1 MHWLCQHRKID
12 QGCRKENARR
22 RKDYRPAE
30 LASWGLIS
38 LATVT
43 ELVKEE
49 PRLWMG
55 QPIKRKEDPRLIS
68 GLGKFVDDLKL
79 PGMAYVAI
87 LRSPYGHAKIKR
99 LDVSKAEQ
107 MPGVV
112 CSLTGVEVSK
122 LTDPFLQISPSP
134 ANKLNDY
141 CLAVDKV
148 HFVGEPVAAVVGETR
163 AIAEDAL
170 EAIQVEYEVL
180 PSVVDVRKTLEP
192 DAPIVHEI
200 VGSNLVFHGTWDYGD
215 IDKAFREA
223 FTVVKATLHFH
234 RFAST
239 PIENN
244 GAVAHYDKANGF
256 LTIYCNNQMPMF
268 CIPWISFGMRFP
280 SNRIRMVTGDIGGG
294 FGTKIINYPYLVLT
308 SLLSM
313 KSGRPIK
320 WTEDRRENLASGGH
334 GNERT
339 FDVEIPVKMDG
350 TILGIKAAAY
360 DDCGA
365 YTRYEPAGA
374 AIWAQVT
381 PGCYHFQNFRM
392 DFYQVM
398 TNKCPVG
405 PNRGYSRAQ
414 HLWMLERSVDIVAHA
429 LGLDPAE
436 VRLKNFV
443 RADEMPY
450 VTPSGGVYDGGD
462 YSESL
467 RRVLKLID
475 YEGLREEQKEA
486 RKRGK
491 LIGIGMATVIDSG
504 TNNFAQVRIVNPEN
518 PFSGNSEAARISI
531 DALGQIQVALGT
543 VPQGQGHETFA
554 AQIVADELGVSVDE
568 VTVLMGFDSGTNP
581 YSFQSGSYASRSAV
595 MGTGALLGAAKKV
608 KEKAAL
614 IAAHILKSDPA
625 NIEFKVGNA
634 VDRTSGKKIP
644 LWQLGN
650 VAWVNNVL
658 LPEGIEPGLSATHY
672 WKPDFAMPDEK
683 YRHNQT
689 LTYSYQS
696 HAAAI
701 EMDTET
707 GKFRI
712 LRYAIV
718 DDCGSQINP
727 AIVEGQVLGAAAHG
741 IGAAMFENFEY
752 DHDGNLM
759 SSSFVDYL
767 VPSAVDMPHMYTQ
780 HLETPSLFAPKGIRG
795 VGEGGCTP
803 VGAISNAV
811 EDALSPFGVQ
821 ITDSH
826 QNPQLIHKL
835 IKSRL
840 GELVQSKK

>member
-1 MHWLCQHRKID
+1 
-12 QGCRKENARR
+12 
-22 RKDYRPAE
+22 
-30 LASWGLIS
+30 
-38 LATVT
+38 
-43 ELVKEE
+43 
-49 PRLWMG
+49 MG
-55 QPIKRKEDPRLIS
+55 QSIKRKEDPRLIT

-79 PGMAYVAI
+79 PALAYVAI
-87 LRSPYGHAKIKR
+87 LRSPYAHARIKK
-99 LDVSKAEQ
+99 LDVSKAKET
-107 MPGVV
+107 PGVV
-112 CSLTGVEVSK
+112 CTMTGAEVVK

-134 ANKLNDY
+134 ANKLKDY

-170 EAIQVEYEVL
+170 EEIQVEYEEL
-180 PSVVDVRKTLEP
+180 PCVTDALKSLEP
-192 DAPIVHEI
+192 SAPLVHEV
-200 VGSNLVFHGTWDYGD
+200 VGSNLVFHGKWDYGD
-215 IDKAFREA
+215 VDGAIKNAYK
-223 FTVVKATLHFH
+223 VVKAKIHFH
-234 RFAST
+234 RFSST

-244 GAVAHYDKANGF
+244 GAVANYDRATGF

-294 FGTKIINYPYLVLT
+294 FGTKIISYPYLVLT
-308 SLLSM
+308 SLLSI

-320 WTEDRRENLASGGH
+320 WTEDRKENLASAGH

-339 FDVEIPVKMDG
+339 FDVEIPVKKDG
-350 TILGIKAAAY
+350 TILGIKAIAY

-381 PGCYHFQNFRM
+381 PGCYRFQNFRM

-414 HLWMLERSVDIVAHA
+414 HLWMLERSVDIVAHE
-429 LGLDPAE
+429 LGIDPAE
-436 VRLKNFV
+436 VRYKNFV
-443 RADEMPY
+443 REDEMPY

-467 RRVLKLID
+467 RRALKLID

-491 LIGIGMATVIDSG
+491 LIGIGMATVLDSG
-504 TNNFAQVRIVNPEN
+504 TNNFAQVRIVNPDN
-518 PFSGNSEAARISI
+518 PFSGNSEAARITI

-554 AQIVADELGVSVDE
+554 SQIVADELGVGVDQI
-568 VTVLMGFDSGTNP
+568 TVLSGFDSGTNP
-581 YSFQSGSYASRSAV
+581 FSFQSGSYASRSAV

-608 KEKAAL
+608 KEKAAI
-614 IAAHILKSDPA
+614 IAAHILKSDPK
-625 NIEFKVGNA
+625 NIEFREGSA
-634 VDRTSGKKIP
+634 VDRTSGNKIP
-644 LWQLGN
+644 LWQIGN
-650 VAWVNNVL
+650 IAWVNNVL
-658 LPEGIEPGLSATHY
+658 LPDDMEPGLSATFY
-672 WKPDFAMPDEK
+672 WKPKFGMPDEK
-683 YRHNQT
+683 HRHNQT

-696 HAAAI
+696 HAVAI
-701 EMDTET
+701 ELDSET
-707 GKFRI
+707 GKFKV

-718 DDCGSQINP
+718 DDCGNEINP
-727 AIVEGQVLGAAAHG
+727 SIAEGQVQGAAAHG

-752 DHDGNLM
+752 DEDGNLM
-759 SSSFVDYL
+759 SSTFVDYL
-767 VPSAVDMPHMYTQ
+767 VPTAIDMPQMMTQ
-780 HLETPSLFAPKGIRG
+780 HFETPSLFAPKGIRG

-803 VGAISNAV
+803 IGAISNAV
-811 EDALSPFGVQ
+811 EDALLPFGVR
-821 ITDSH
+821 IVDSH
-826 QNPQLIHKL
+826 QNPQRIHKL
-835 IKSRL
+835 IRSRL
-840 GELVQSKK
+840 NELGSPKK

>member
-1 MHWLCQHRKID
+1 M
-12 QGCRKENARR
+12 
-22 RKDYRPAE
+22 
-30 LASWGLIS
+30 
-38 LATVT
+38 ATVT
-43 ELVKEE
+43 ELVKEQSKQ
-49 PRLWMG
+49 WMG
-55 QPIKRKEDPRLIS
+55 QPIKRKEDPRLIT

-79 PGMAYVAI
+79 PGLAYLAI
-87 LRSPYGHAKIKR
+87 LRSPYANARIKKI
-99 LDVSKAEQ
+99 DVSKAELVH
-107 MPGVV
+107 GVV
-112 CSLTGVEVSK
+112 CTMTGQEVAR
-122 LTDPFLQISPSP
+122 LTDPFLQISPPP
-134 ANKLNDY
+134 ANKLKDY

-148 HFVGEPVAAVVGETR
+148 HFVGEPVVAVVGETR

-170 EAIQVEYEVL
+170 ESVEVEYEGL
-180 PSVVDVRKTLEP
+180 PCVTEARKSLEP
-192 DAPIVHEI
+192 DAPLVHEV
-200 VGSNLVFHGTWDYGD
+200 VGSNLVFHGRWDYGD
-215 IDKAFREA
+215 IESSLRLADR
-223 FTVVKATLHFH
+223 VVKTTLHFH

-239 PIENN
+239 PIETN
-244 GAVAHYDKANGF
+244 GAVANFDKATGF

-268 CIPWISFGMRFP
+268 CVPWISFGMRFP

-308 SLLSM
+308 SLLSI

-339 FDVEIPVKMDG
+339 FDVEIPVKKDG
-350 TILGIKAAAY
+350 TILGFKIRAF

-381 PGCYHFQNFRM
+381 PGCYHFKNFRM
-392 DFYQVM
+392 DFYQVL

-414 HLWMLERSVDIVAHA
+414 HLWMLERSVDIVAHE
-429 LGLDPAE
+429 LGLDPSE
-436 VRLKNFV
+436 VRYKNFV
-443 RADEMPY
+443 REDEMPY

-462 YSESL
+462 YSKSL
-467 RRVLKLID
+467 RLALKLID
-475 YEGLREEQKEA
+475 YEGLREEQKAA
-486 RKRGK
+486 RKRGR

-504 TNNFAQVRIVNPEN
+504 TNNFGQVKIVNPEN
-518 PFSGNSEAARISI
+518 PFSGNSEAARITI
-531 DALGQIQVALGT
+531 DALGQVQVALGT

-554 AQIVADELGVSVDE
+554 SQIVADELGIGVDQ

-595 MGTGALLGAAKKV
+595 MGTGALLGAAKKL
-608 KEKAAL
+608 KDKASL
-614 IAAHILKSDPA
+614 IAAHLLQSDPEK
-625 NIEFKVGNA
+625 IEFKEGNA
-634 VDRTSGKKIP
+634 IDRISGKKIP

-658 LPEGIEPGLSATHY
+658 LPEGMEPGLSATHY
-672 WKPDFAMPDEK
+672 WKPNFGLPDEK
-683 YRHNQT
+683 WRHNQT

-696 HAAAI
+696 HVVAI
-701 EMDTET
+701 ELDPET
-707 GKFRI
+707 GKFKV

-718 DDCGSQINP
+718 DDCGNQINP
-727 AIVEGQVLGAAAHG
+727 NIVEGQVHGAAAHG

-752 DHDGNLM
+752 DVEGNLL

-767 VPSAVDMPHMYTQ
+767 IPSAIDMPHMITN
-780 HLETPSLFAPKGIRG
+780 HLETPSLFAPKGVRG

-811 EDALSPFGVQ
+811 EDALTPFGIKV
-821 ITDSH
+821 TDSH
-826 QNPQLIHKL
+826 QNPQHIHSLINSKL
-835 IKSRL
+835 REL
-840 GELVQSKK
+840 GSPLRE